1 MSTDLTLCCSN
12 TLYMYNVRTLLVHGL
27 YCIVHHVYTLVCDI
41 HAAESDDF
49 VAGMEESDNEE
60 TIDREEE
67 ALNQVHNV
75 QCVSTAAFAYCI

>member
-1 MSTDLTLCCSN
+1 M
-12 TLYMYNVRTLLVHGL
+12 
-27 YCIVHHVYTLVCDI
+27 CDI